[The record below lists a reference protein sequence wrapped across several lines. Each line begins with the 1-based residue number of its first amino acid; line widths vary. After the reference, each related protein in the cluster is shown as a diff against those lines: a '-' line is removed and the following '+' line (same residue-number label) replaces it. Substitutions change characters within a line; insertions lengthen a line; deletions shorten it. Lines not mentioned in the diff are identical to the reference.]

1 MYFTTLTIAT
11 LLTVGYAS
19 PTSVPGVNIAPEPQG
34 AKIIANSWVVLY
46 KDHTTDKQLDDH
58 YNDIAKK
65 LGKKP
70 TAKININGFKAITLE
85 TDLPGLGRVG
95 TSPLVSHTAPE

>member
-1 MYFTTLTIAT
+1 MRLTTLTIAT

-19 PTSVPGVNIAPEPQG
+19 PISVPGVNIAPEPQG
-34 AKIIANSWVVLY
+34 AKIVANRWVILY

-70 TAKININGFKAITLE
+70 TTKINMNGFKAIPLK
-85 TDLPGLGRVG
+85 TDLPRLGKLG
-95 TSPLVSHTAPE
+95 TSPLVSHTPPE

>member
-1 MYFTTLTIAT
+1 
-11 LLTVGYAS
+11 VGYAS
-19 PTSVPGVNIAPEPQG
+19 PISVLGVNIALEPQG
-34 AKIIANSWVVLY
+34 AKVVANSWVVLY

-70 TAKININGFKAITLE
+70 TAKININGFKAIPLE
-85 TDLPGLGRVG
+85 TDLSGLGKLG
-95 TSPLVSHTAPE
+95 TSPLVSHTPPE